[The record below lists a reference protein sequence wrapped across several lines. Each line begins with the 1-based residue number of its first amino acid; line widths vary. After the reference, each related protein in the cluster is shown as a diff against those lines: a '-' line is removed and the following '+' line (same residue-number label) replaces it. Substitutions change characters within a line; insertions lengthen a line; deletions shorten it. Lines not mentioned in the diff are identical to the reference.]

1 MEIINVILEN
11 KTIDVNQPFRLTFKT
26 TGAESPWFEF
36 PFMNDSLDKKLIQ
49 FSEEDAN
56 NAI

>member
-11 KTIDVNQPFRLTFKT
+11 KTIDVNRPFRLTFQT
-26 TGAESPWFEF
+26 TEAESPWFEF
-36 PFMNDSLDKKLIQ
+36 SFMNDSLDKKLIQ
-49 FSEEDAN
+49 FSKEDTN

>member
-11 KTIDVNQPFRLTFKT
+11 KTIDVNQPFRLTFQT
-26 TGAESPWFEF
+26 TKAESPWFEF

-49 FSEEDAN
+49 FSKEDAN